1 MDFASETVTR
11 YVLPL
16 LGAGLAG
23 GLIGLEREARGHPAG
38 LRTHTL
44 VCLASA
50 LLMLAAVHQTAWVR
64 TTMTPMEVIRI
75 DPVRMAHGILTG
87 IGFLCGGVIFR
98 QGLSVHGL
106 TTAASL
112 WVTSALGT
120 LYGVSSFGL
129 ALSGTVATVVILV
142 AFRWIDD
149 HVPGSNI
156 IDVSVRYKREGE
168 FPEDDFQALMQ
179 ELKLKPRSVRH
190 KLISTG
196 EAIELGAT
204 LRGPSTVQTRAL
216 AERLCDDPRITRFEI
231 VPRND

>member
-1 MDFASETVTR
+1 MEFTSETLTR

-16 LGAGLAG
+16 LGAVFAG
-23 GLIGLEREARGHPAG
+23 VVIGVERETRGHPAG

-44 VCLASA
+44 VCMASA
-50 LLMLAAVHQTAWVR
+50 LLMLAAVHQTEWVR
-64 TTMTPMEVIRI
+64 TTTTMEVIRI

-120 LYGVSSFGL
+120 LYGVSSYGL
-129 ALSGTVATVVILV
+129 ALGGTLITVIVLMG
-142 AFRWIDD
+142 FRWIDE
-149 HVPGSNI
+149 HLPASNI
-156 IDVSVRYKREGE
+156 IDVTVRYRRSEV
-168 FPEDDFQALMQ
+168 FPEDDFQQLMTQ
-179 ELKLKPRSVRH
+179 LKLKPRAVRH
-190 KLISTG
+190 KLVG
-196 EAIELGAT
+196 GGGAIELGAT

-216 AERLCDDPRITRFEI
+216 AERLCEDDRILRFEI